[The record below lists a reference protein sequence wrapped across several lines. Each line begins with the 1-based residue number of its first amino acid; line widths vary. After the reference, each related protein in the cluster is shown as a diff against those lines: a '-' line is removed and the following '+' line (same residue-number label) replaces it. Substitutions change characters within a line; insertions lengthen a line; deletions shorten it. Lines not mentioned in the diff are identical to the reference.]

1 MHRQVHPITRD
12 LKNSSVFYT
21 PPAPLFAMNHG
32 PELGDFECVLIIRR
46 RTWAESVDLVLRD
59 FPKNNKLR

>member
-21 PPAPLFAMNHG
+21 LPAPLFAMDHVA
-32 PELGDFECVLIIRR
+32 ELDDSERVLTIRQK
-46 RTWAESVDLVLRD
+46 TWAGNLDLVLSD
-59 FPKNNKLR
+59 FPKANKLR